1 MTAQG
6 SVPPDASAATKT
18 AAVTTQ
24 AGLHTQIEEAGH
36 EVQHPSRREYLR
48 IAMILGVITGGE
60 VVSWYARDTL
70 GSFLFI
76 LILFVFAVTKFAL
89 VVMWF
94 MHLRFD
100 SRTFSRFFVMGLAGA
115 VTLYSIVLMSLRVFL
130 R

>member
-1 MTAQG
+1 VSIEG
-6 SVPPDASAATKT
+6 VPPDATGATKA

-24 AGLHTQIEEAGH
+24 TGLHTEIEEAGV
-36 EVQHPSRREYLR
+36 EVQHPSRQEYLR
-48 IAMILGVITGGE
+48 IAMILAVITAAE
-60 VVSWYARDTL
+60 VVSWYARETL

-76 LILFVFAVTKFAL
+76 LMLFVFAIVKFSL

-115 VTLYSIVLMSLRVFL
+115 VTLYSVALMSLRVFL

>member
-1 MTAQG
+1 MSA
-6 SVPPDASAATKT
+6 SANPPDATAATR
-18 AAVTTQ
+18 AAAATTQ
-24 AGLHTQIEEAGH
+24 AGPHTQIQEAGH
-36 EVQHPSRREYLR
+36 EVQHPSRLEYVR
-48 IAMILGVITGGE
+48 IAMILGVITAGE

-76 LILFVFAVTKFAL
+76 LMLFVFAITKFTL

-115 VTLYSIVLMSLRVFL
+115 VTLYSVVLMSLRVFL
-130 R
+130 K